1 MRKLPGAWRAS
12 SEAGSDVTDGQTTD
26 SRVRFGLL
34 GRIVFA
40 VGALAAGLFAVFA
53 LLIVAVIG
61 LRHRSLEARH
71 SQQVIAT
78 ANGLQ
83 TLVIDFETG
92 LRGFAITNQD
102 RFLQPWRRARRRFPT
117 EAAILIRLTADD
129 PPQQAAARDIKIAVD
144 AYLQDYSVPLIR
156 FMQRN
161 PGTAPQVAA
170 SGTGAK
176 QVDEIRHKFT
186 RLLDREEERSVAR
199 DARARRTAHTAV
211 VIGAVALGATL
222 LFLSVLAGYLERAI
236 ARPLRLAARA
246 ARRVAAGDLAARL
259 PLGGPGEVGQLER
272 SFNTMADSLQ
282 RSRDDLEERNRR
294 LVESE
299 QLKSELVSNVSH
311 ELRTPLSS
319 ILGFSDLMLTRDVDH
334 DDRRRYLEVI
344 RSESA
349 RLATLLNDL
358 LDLQR
363 HELDVLEL
371 RRVEFDLNELLS
383 AQVTLYSAQSAHHE
397 IALKASDEPVL
408 LEGDRDRLAQVI
420 GNLLSNAIKYS
431 PNGGRVHVTTALIR
445 GEAWVWVRDDGLG
458 IAREHQRQIFTKFFR
473 GDAARERR
481 IAGTGLGL
489 VLARQIVEAHGG
501 AIGFDSQE
509 GRGSTFWIRIPAVV
523 SESAAESAPA
533 PGDGTETR
541 YRM

>member
-1 MRKLPGAWRAS
+1 MSTLPGASHETA
-12 SEAGSDVTDGQTTD
+12 EARSDGTNGQTRD
-26 SRVRFGLL
+26 SRARFGLL

-40 VGALAAGLFAVFA
+40 VGALGAGLIAVFA

-61 LRHRSLEARH
+61 LRQRSLEARH

-92 LRGFAITNQD
+92 LRGFVITNQD
-102 RFLQPWRRARRRFPT
+102 RFLDPWRRARSRFPT
-117 EAAILIRLTADD
+117 EAASLIRLTADD
-129 PPQQAAARDIKIAVD
+129 PPQQAEAESIKAAVEAYLRNYSLPLIEFMRRNPQAAR
-144 AYLQDYSVPLIR
+144 
-156 FMQRN
+156 
-161 PGTAPQVAA
+161 QVAA
-170 SGTGAK
+170 SGGGAK
-176 QVDEIRHKFT
+176 QVDEIRQRFS
-186 RLLDREEERSVAR
+186 RFLAREEAR
-199 DARARRTAHTAV
+199 GEDRNARARRTARNAV
-211 VIGAVALGATL
+211 VVGGIALGAAL
-222 LFLSVLAGYLERAI
+222 LFLFGLAGYLERAI
-236 ARPLRLAARA
+236 ARPLRLVARA
-246 ARRVAAGDLAARL
+246 AQRVAAGDLRVRL
-259 PLGGPGEVGQLER
+259 PLGGPGEVGQLEG
-272 SFNTMADSLQ
+272 SFNAMADSLQ
-282 RSRDDLEERNRR
+282 RNRDDLEERNRR

-319 ILGFSDLMLTRDVDH
+319 ILGFSDLMLTREVAS

-371 RRVEFDLNELLS
+371 RRVEFDLNELLA
-383 AQVTLYSAQSAHHE
+383 AQVTLYSAQSELHE
-397 IALKASDEPVL
+397 IVLKRTEERVL
-408 LEGDRDRLAQVI
+408 VEGDRDRLAQVL

-431 PNGGRVHVTTALIR
+431 PNGGRVEATTALIR
-445 GEAWVWVRDDGLG
+445 GEAWLWIRDQGLG
-458 IAREHQRQIFTKFFR
+458 IPREHQGQIFTKFFR

-501 AIGFDSQE
+501 SIGFDSEE
-509 GRGSTFWIRIPAVV
+509 GRGSTFWIRIPAVA
-523 SESAAESAPA
+523 SASARA
-533 PGDGTETR
+533 AGDSAETR
-541 YRM
+541 HGM

>member
-1 MRKLPGAWRAS
+1 MRKLPGASRATS
-12 SEAGSDVTDGQTTD
+12 DAGSDDTNGQTRD
-26 SRVRFGLL
+26 SRARFGLL
-34 GRIVFA
+34 GRIVVA
-40 VGALAAGLFAVFA
+40 VGGLAAGLCVVFV
-53 LLIVAVIG
+53 LLIAAVIG

-92 LRGFAITNQD
+92 LRGFVITNQD
-102 RFLQPWRRARRRFPT
+102 RFLDPWRRARRRFPS
-117 EAAILIRLTADD
+117 EAASLIRQTADD
-129 PPQQAAARDIKIAVD
+129 PAQQASAREIRAAVE
-144 AYLQDYSVPLIR
+144 AYLRDYSVPLIE
-156 FMQRN
+156 FMRRN
-161 PGTAPQVAA
+161 PGAARQVAA
-170 SGTGAK
+170 SGDGAK
-176 QVDEIRHKFT
+176 QVNELR
-186 RLLDREEERSVAR
+186 DRFGRFLAAEEARGAAR

-211 VIGAVALGATL
+211 AIGAVALGAAL
-222 LFLSVLAGYLERAI
+222 LFLIAAAGYLERAI

-319 ILGFSDLMLTRDVDH
+319 ILGFSDLMLTRDVED

-371 RRVEFDLNELLS
+371 RRVEFDLNELLA

-397 IALKASDEPVL
+397 IALKAAEEPVVVD
-408 LEGDRDRLAQVI
+408 GDRDRLAQVV

-431 PNGGRVHVTTALIR
+431 PNGGRVDVTTALIR
-445 GEAWVWVRDDGLG
+445 GEAWVWIRDEGLG

-501 AIGFDSQE
+501 AIGFDSEE
-509 GRGSTFWIRIPAVV
+509 GRGSTFWLRIPAVV
-523 SESAAESAPA
+523 SESATTT
-533 PGDGTETR
+533 GDGTETR
-541 YRM
+541 HRM